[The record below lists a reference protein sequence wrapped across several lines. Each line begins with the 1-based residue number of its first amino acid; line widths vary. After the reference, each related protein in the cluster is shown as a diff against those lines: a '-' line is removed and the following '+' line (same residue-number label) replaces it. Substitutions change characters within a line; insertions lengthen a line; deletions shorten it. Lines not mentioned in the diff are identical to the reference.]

1 MRTAEE
7 IKSDI
12 DAVCYHRDLIL
23 ERLKEYDFNTVR
35 RMADFASG
43 TGRDERRCY
52 AMVLHWIVSDGMK
65 TVFLQDANTIAMKKD
80 VLCDILRYLRKK
92 IPTLE
97 IVACYGRAD
106 ALARLS
112 AEDYKDLKAAGLTMI
127 HSGYESGC
135 DDVLKLL
142 NKGTNRSQQI
152 EAGKRIMDAGIEFN
166 VFYMPG
172 SGGKALSERNAIET
186 ADVINQINPDYVR
199 IRTFVVKPGAPM
211 WDIAQG
217 PDFDECTDIEKVL
230 EIRKMIEHLDPSLT
244 SYVISDHIINLLPLL
259 EGHVN
264 TDKQKMLDYIDGFLA
279 LPRAAQKEYQ
289 TARRLWSNIDYSEMD
304 LVDERYLQQV
314 RDYIRRYETE
324 EEWEELLRRQL
335 RNYI

>member
-1 MRTAEE
+1 MRSAEE
-7 IKSDI
+7 IKADI
-12 DAVCYHRDLIL
+12 DAVCYLRDLIL
-23 ERLKEYDFNTVR
+23 ERLEEHDFNTVR
-35 RMADFASG
+35 RMADYSSG
-43 TGRDERRCY
+43 MSRDERRCY
-52 AMVLHWIVSDGMK
+52 AMILHWIVTDGMK
-65 TVFLQDANTIAMKKD
+65 TVFLQDANTISMKKD
-80 VLCDILRYLRKK
+80 VLCDILRYLREK

-112 AEDYKDLKAAGLTMI
+112 AEDFRDLKEAGLTML

-142 NKGTNRSQQI
+142 NKGTTRQQQI
-152 EAGKRIMDAGIEFN
+152 EAGKGVMDAGIEYN

-186 ADVINQINPDYVR
+186 ADVVNKVNPDFVR

-217 PDFDECTDIEKVL
+217 PDFEECTDLEKVL
-230 EIRKMIEHLDPSLT
+230 EIRKFIDNLDDNLT
-244 SYVISDHIINLLPLL
+244 TYVISDHIINLLPLL
-259 EGHVN
+259 EGYVN

-279 LPRAAQKEYQ
+279 LSRDAQKEYQ
-289 TARRLWSNIDYSEMD
+289 TARRLWSNIDYSEMH
-304 LVDERYLQQV
+304 LVDESYLQQV
-314 RDYIRRYETE
+314 RDHIRRCQTD
-324 EEWEELLRRQL
+324 EEWEKMLRRQL
-335 RNYI
+335 TNYI